1 MAGEY
6 KCQWFSVEG
15 IHSHQEADLR
25 SSQDTLGPC
34 SLYSTLR
41 RQRTGPVILSLSLS
55 LPYISTFLHPH
66 IVYLCISVINDYN
79 LRLFVIDCEPI
90 LYIYKSDR
98 QFILNSQFERVEI
111 QNKCIPKY
119 QRNALFQIQI

>member
-1 MAGEY
+1 MSMV
-6 KCQWFSVEG
+6 FSRG
-15 IHSHQEADLR
+15 YSLSPGGRPQKQSRYSR
-25 SSQDTLGPC
+25 SLFPL
-34 SLYSTLR
+34 LYSSSSTDR
-41 RQRTGPVILSLSLS
+41 SGNSFSLSLSLS
-55 LPYISTFLHPH
+55 YISTSLHPH

-79 LRLFVIDCEPI
+79 SRLFVIDCEPI